1 MRAEWRTEQLGE
13 ACSFLNRGSSP
24 KYLEE
29 GGICVLGQRC
39 VRNHRICYGYSRR
52 HDDQAKAVAAGR
64 FVEAGDVLVN
74 STGVGSLGRVAQVR
88 DAPPEPTTV
97 DSHVT
102 IVRPRP
108 GKFFPDFFGYMMM
121 TIEDAITEAGEGCG
135 GQTELGRRILAERF
149 SVSYPTSLEE
159 QWRIAAILDEAFEG
173 IATAKAH
180 AEKNLQNACA
190 LFQPAFMT
198 ILSKLD
204 QSDWHSTTV
213 EGAAGSEKGSVRTG
227 PFGSQLLHGEFV
239 DQGIPVLGIDNAVQN
254 HFAWGRR
261 RYITPQKFA
270 VLSRY
275 QVRPGDVLITIMG
288 TCGRCAVVPDD
299 IPTAINSKHLC
310 CITLDRRRCLPE
322 YLHAYFLW
330 HPAAQDFLSK
340 QAKGSIMSGLN
351 MGLIKELP
359 LVLPSIE
366 QQLIIVERVSEV
378 REASGS
384 LEAVCERKLATLDE
398 FKASLLHQAFSG
410 DL

>member
-1 MRAEWRTEQLGE
+1 VRDGWHVTPLGE
-13 ACSFLNRGSSP
+13 LC
-24 KYLEE
+24 
-29 GGICVLGQRC
+29 
-39 VRNHRICYGYSRR
+39 
-52 HDDQAKAVAAGR
+52 
-64 FVEAGDVLVN
+64 DVLDHRRKPI
-74 STGVGSLGRVAQVR
+74 TKR
-88 DAPPEPTTV
+88 DR
-97 DSHVT
+97 
-102 IVRPRP
+102 IP
-108 GKFFPDFFGYMMM
+108 GKYPYYGATGLLDHVDGYLFDEPLVLVG
-121 TIEDAITEAGEGCG
+121 EDGAKWGPGDPTAFLVDGQYWVNNHAHVLRALRTRVLDAWLVYYLNCTDLTVFTSGLTVPKLNQGNLRAIPVPVPPLPE
-135 GQTELGRRILAERF
+135 QQRI
-149 SVSYPTSLEE
+149 VG
-159 QWRIAAILDEAFEG
+159 ILDEAFEG
-173 IATAKAH
+173 IATAKAN
-180 AEKNLQNACA
+180 AEKNLLNARA
-190 LFQPAFMT
+190 LIQPAFMT

-204 QSDWHSTTV
+204 QTDWRSTTV
-213 EGAAGSEKGSVRTG
+213 EGSAKSEKGSIRTG

-254 HFAWGRR
+254 YFAWGRR

-330 HPAAQDFLSK
+330 HPAARDFLSK

-366 QQLIIVERVSEV
+366 QQLIIVERVSDV

-384 LEAVCERKLATLDE
+384 LEAVCERKLAALDE